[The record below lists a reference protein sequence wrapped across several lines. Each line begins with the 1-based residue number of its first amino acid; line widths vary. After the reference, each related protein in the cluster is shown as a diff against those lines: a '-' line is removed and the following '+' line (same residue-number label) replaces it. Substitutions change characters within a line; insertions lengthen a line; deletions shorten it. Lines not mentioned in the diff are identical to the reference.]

1 MAEFKSKHG
10 IVSRSQA
17 EMYMSFTDMRNFL
30 NYLPEDK
37 KQGITA
43 DYDSIKASVQ
53 GFNIGVTVT
62 GRTPYSRIAFSD
74 DGASPFRFG
83 ATMFFDD
90 AGDPG
95 KTDFHIEV
103 SAELNFMMQ
112 MMLGSKLKDA
122 LNKIVDGLVDA
133 SEGRMPEGFDP
144 SMFKGNA

>member
-10 IVSRSQA
+10 IVSKSPA

-30 NYLPEDK
+30 NYLPEDR

-43 DYDSIKASVQ
+43 DYDSIRASVQ
-53 GFNIGVTVT
+53 GFDIGVAVT
-62 GRTPYSRIAFSD
+62 ERTPYSRIAFSD
-74 DGASPFRFG
+74 DGASPFSFG
-83 ATMFFDD
+83 VTMFFDD
-90 AGDPG
+90 AGAG
-95 KTDFHIEV
+95 KTDFHIEL

-122 LNKIVDGLVDA
+122 MNKIVDGLVDA

-144 SMFKGNA
+144 SMFNRNA